1 MALLKHSGKEL
12 TKEEAMKRSY
22 FGIFFRH
29 FFDLFRLNLLYVACN
44 LVFIIAFIWL
54 SLPYLFNLDMVLS
67 QLLSEQMILIPP
79 EPFIPFLFMGPF
91 IAGLT
96 YVLRNWSRQEHAFIV
111 YDFFDQTKENWKQS
125 LLLSVLG
132 TVFTYIFANAV
143 LFYIKAGL
151 PSIIILP
158 IAGFIG
164 IILVSMSFYTY
175 PMIVTFQM
183 GLKDILVNAWI
194 FAMAKLPQN
203 IFYMIVIGL
212 VHIILISNLPV
223 FWAILMVCILICW
236 TGYTINFYV
245 WNVLDKYII
254 ERMEPVNEDGE
265 EEETF

>member
-1 MALLKHSGKEL
+1 MAFFRTSGQDL
-12 TKEEAMKRSY
+12 TKEDAMKRSY

-29 FFDLFRLNLLYVACN
+29 FYDLFRLNLLYVACN
-44 LVFIIAFIWL
+44 LVFFIAIIWL
-54 SLPYLFNLDMVLS
+54 SLPYVWNLENVLA
-67 QLLSEQMILIPP
+67 QLMSEKMMLLPP

-125 LLLSVLG
+125 LLLSILS

-164 IILVSMSFYTY
+164 IMLISMSFYTY

-203 IFYMIVIGL
+203 IFYIVVIGL
-212 VHIILISNLPV
+212 VHSVLLFNLPIV
-223 FWAILMVCILICW
+223 WVILMACILICW
-236 TGYTINFYV
+236 TGYTINFYA
-245 WNVLDKYII
+245 WNVMDKYII
-254 ERMEPVNEDGE
+254 ERMEPAQEDTDE
-265 EEETF
+265 EEAF